1 MNRIILKVCI
11 VLILGISISL
21 AQIGSSLTKT
31 GTTSAQFLK
40 IGIGARAIGMGGA
53 FNSIADDISA
63 IYWNPAGLSRIVG
76 RGEATF
82 NYVDWLMDIKYS
94 FAAFALNLGNLGT
107 IGMQISSL
115 TMGEMEVRTVEMP
128 DGTGE
133 RFKAGGLMMGIS
145 YSRQLTDRF
154 AIGFNAKYVREYI
167 WHEVAQGFALDFG
180 TLYVTPFLNGMRIGA
195 SMSNYGTKMQLTGR
209 DLIIIYTVGGG
220 TGNNINAF
228 IQTDKF
234 EMPLIFRVG
243 LSNDFIK
250 TESQRLTTAIDA
262 IHPNDNTEYVNLG
275 VEYSFKEIF
284 FLRGGYKSL
293 FEKGGE
299 QRYTFGAGIRYA
311 LAKGVAFVVDYAYL
325 DFGRLKNVQYIT
337 LSVKF

>member
-1 MNRIILKVCI
+1 MTRKILTI
-11 VLILGISISL
+11 GILSVLIVSISL

-53 FNSIADDISA
+53 FGSVADDISS
-63 IYWNPAGLSRIVG
+63 IYWNPAGLSRISG
-76 RGEATF
+76 RGEAVF

-115 TMGEMEVRTVEMP
+115 TMGDMEVRTVEMP

-145 YSRQLTDRF
+145 YARQLTDRF
-154 AIGFNAKYVREYI
+154 SIGFNAKYVREYI
-167 WHEVAQGFALDFG
+167 WHETAQGFALDFG
-180 TLYVTPFLNGMRIGA
+180 TLYITPFLNGMRIGA

-250 TESQRLTTAIDA
+250 TESQRLTTAVDA
-262 IHPNDNTEYVNLG
+262 VHPNDNTEYLNLG
-275 VEYSFKEIF
+275 LEYSFKEIF

-299 QRYTFGAGIRYA
+299 QRYTFGVGIKYSIAR
-311 LAKGVAFVVDYAYL
+311 GVAFAVDYAYL
-325 DFGRLKNVQYIT
+325 DFGRLKNVQYLTIA
-337 LSVKF
+337 VKF

>member
-1 MNRIILKVCI
+1 MWRKILTI
-11 VLILGISISL
+11 GFLAIFSASISL
-21 AQIGSSLTKT
+21 SQIGSSLTKT

-53 FNSIADDISA
+53 FGSVADDISS
-63 IYWNPAGLSRIVG
+63 IYWNPAGLGKISG
-76 RGEATF
+76 GGEAVF
-82 NYVDWLMDIKYS
+82 NYVDWIMDIKYS
-94 FAAFALNLGNLGT
+94 FAAFALNLGNFGT

-133 RFKAGGLMMGIS
+133 RFKAGGLMMGVS
-145 YSRQLTDRF
+145 YARQLTDRF
-154 AIGFNAKYVREYI
+154 LIGFNAKYVREYI

-180 TLYVTPFLNGMRIGA
+180 TLYITPFLNGMRIGA
-195 SMSNYGTKMQLTGR
+195 SMSNYGTKMQLSGR

-243 LSNDFIK
+243 LSNDFVK
-250 TESQRLTTAIDA
+250 TSSQRLTLAVDA
-262 IHPNDNTEYVNLG
+262 VHPNDNTEYLNLG
-275 VEYSFKEIF
+275 AEYSFRDFF

-299 QRYTFGAGIRYA
+299 QRYTLGAGIKYSISKG
-311 LAKGVAFVVDYAYL
+311 LAFAVDYAYL

-337 LSVKF
+337 VIIKF

>member
-1 MNRIILKVCI
+1 MFKKVSIACLI
-11 VLILGISISL
+11 SFVLVSTSL

-53 FNSIADDISA
+53 FNSVADDISS
-63 IYWNPAGLSRIVG
+63 IYWNPAGLSRISG

-82 NYVDWLMDIKYS
+82 NYVDWIMDIRYS

-115 TMGEMEVRTVEMP
+115 AMGEMEVRTVEMP

-145 YSRQLTDRF
+145 YARQLTDRF

-180 TLYVTPFLNGMRIGA
+180 TLYITPFLNGMRIGA

-262 IHPNDNTEYVNLG
+262 IHPNDNTEYLNLG
-275 VEYSFKEIF
+275 IEYSFKEIF

-299 QRYTFGAGIRYA
+299 QRYTFGAGLRYSVARGLA
-311 LAKGVAFVVDYAYL
+311 LAVDYAYL
-325 DFGRLKNVQYIT
+325 DFGRLKNVQYLT